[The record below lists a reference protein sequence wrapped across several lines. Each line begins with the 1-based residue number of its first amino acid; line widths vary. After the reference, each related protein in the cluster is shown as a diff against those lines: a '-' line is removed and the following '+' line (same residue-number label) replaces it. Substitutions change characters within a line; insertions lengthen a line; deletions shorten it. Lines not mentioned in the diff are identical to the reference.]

1 MSREDDLFELLEP
14 VVAERGVD
22 LVEVGTGRSGAR
34 ELLRL
39 VIHGSRGV
47 SHEDCTRVTRAAYAA
62 LEASGMLAGSF
73 ALEVTSP
80 GLDRVFKHPR
90 EFEIFRGRPVRVW
103 MHEADDV
110 LAGVASGL
118 TDGEPVVLDE
128 NGVPT
133 QLAWSAV
140 KKARLAFNESQGLGG
155 KR

>member
-1 MSREDDLFELLEP
+1 
-14 VVAERGVD
+14 
-22 LVEVGTGRSGAR
+22 
-34 ELLRL
+34 
-39 VIHGSRGV
+39 
-47 SHEDCTRVTRAAYAA
+47 
-62 LEASGMLAGSF
+62 
-73 ALEVTSP
+73 
-80 GLDRVFKHPR
+80 
-90 EFEIFRGRPVRVW
+90 

-118 TDGEPVVLDE
+118 SDGEPVVRDE